1 MTDDTPAAEASASS
15 GTDTLICRVTRWY
28 YKRRLLMFAMFAGF
42 GLYFLYD
49 GNIGYPKELGIAKR
63 KEWFVNEFAK
73 SHDEAKKA
81 GTLDAWTADAQKQGL
96 PTGTDGEPPKWVTY
110 AAANGWP
117 EDPHMYT
124 EREIAEQFYFGYG
137 CLGAAA
143 LVLIVLLLRKNTVLR
158 GESDHFV
165 TPNGAKVMFAD
176 VFKIDKRPW
185 DTKGLAY
192 AWYKPGGTGSE
203 KKATIDDLMYGGA
216 DLVLDRLLS
225 RFNGELIEKV
235 IEQDEQQEEPEPAAG
250 SSPESQLQTPEK

>member
-1 MTDDTPAAEASASS
+1 MA
-15 GTDTLICRVTRWY
+15 
-28 YKRRLLMFAMFAGF
+28 AMFAGF

-49 GNIGYPKELGIAKR
+49 GTFGYPKELEIAKK

-81 GTLDAWTADAQKQGL
+81 GTLEAWTAEALKQGL
-96 PTGTDGEPPKWVTY
+96 PPGTDGEPPKWVTY
-110 AAANGWP
+110 AAAKGWP

-143 LVLIVLLLRKNTVLR
+143 VVIIILLLRKNTVLR
-158 GESDHFV
+158 GESDHLV
-165 TPNGAKVMFAD
+165 TPDGVKVMFAD

-192 AWYKPGGTGSE
+192 AWYKPGGGGQE
-203 KKATIDDLMYGGA
+203 KKAVIDDLMYGGA
-216 DLVLDRLLS
+216 DKVLDRLLG

-235 IEQDEQQEEPEPAAG
+235 IDEPEPVAEEQNQGQKA
-250 SSPESQLQTPEK
+250 SDEP